1 MSHTLRLTALT
12 GLVACALVVSFAGSA
27 SANGSAFFK
36 PAGSNE
42 KVDLV
47 YFGKI
52 KGTRGQNLDFVECEI
67 SDGVFE
73 VRWENDRPGHY
84 RSPDIGKFIKGY
96 GAPVDPKAA
105 ISGTIELPAAQ
116 RAHVA
121 PADVVFLVA
130 RRIADN
136 PQARGTLVAV
146 KRLSAASFPIQ
157 FTLSAR
163 DMMVPTGAF
172 DGEVSLAVRVDKDG
186 DPMTRRKGDV
196 FGSLPKVSVGA
207 RGVKLTL
214 DQVQKEDESLAGGG
228 APMGS
233 PHGGMPPGHP

>member
-1 MSHTLRLTALT
+1 MSHTLRRAGLT
-12 GLVACALVVSFAGSA
+12 GLVACVVVLSFAGSA

-96 GAPVDPKAA
+96 GAPVDPMSLHITCFADGHEVVSERVPNRSKGILQVDFVLPSVPGKVSFSDVFAESEPA
-105 ISGTIELPAAQ
+105 QDPPSGHSGLMWMLPGLLALATI
-116 RAHVA
+116 
-121 PADVVFLVA
+121 
-130 RRIADN
+130 
-136 PQARGTLVAV
+136 
-146 KRLSAASFPIQ
+146 
-157 FTLSAR
+157 
-163 DMMVPTGAF
+163 GA
-172 DGEVSLAVRVDKDG
+172 AVRK
-186 DPMTRRKGDV
+186 
-196 FGSLPKVSVGA
+196 
-207 RGVKLTL
+207 
-214 DQVQKEDESLAGGG
+214 
-228 APMGS
+228 
-233 PHGGMPPGHP
+233 

>member
-1 MSHTLRLTALT
+1 MANHPRGLF
-12 GLVACALVVSFAGSA
+12 LVAAATFAVVLPVLGA
-27 SANGSAFFK
+27 SCTRKDDASK
-36 PAGSNE
+36 PAGIPAMAGGPPAAAPAAPPAAAPAA
-42 KVDLV
+42 LAPTPA
-47 YFGKI
+47 G
-52 KGTRGQNLDFVECEI
+52 GTAAD
-67 SDGVFE
+67 
-73 VRWENDRPGHY
+73 PGTLE
-84 RSPDIGKFIKGY
+84 
-96 GAPVDPKAA
+96 APVDPKAA
-105 ISGTIELPAAQ
+105 ISGTVELPAAQ

-172 DGEVSLAVRVDKDG
+172 DGVVSLAVRVDKDG

-196 FGSLPKVSVGA
+196 FGGLPKVSVGA

-228 APMGS
+228 GPMA
-233 PHGGMPPGHP
+233 PHGAMPPGHP